1 MCPVL
6 EVSLKRKTWK
16 QHWASRPLHYTDID
30 RIRKKWQCDYAKSDQ
45 HNQSV
50 SGSWPSVSPIENG
63 RRNMQCID
71 LPAVLFLD
79 SRVFQHGRVEMSGTT
94 ISIPAHITAVVGDVT
109 DVRIFASHFFDT
121 IHAWMPIISKKRFYD
136 LHLHPSSPPRADLSL
151 LFLCMKLIISLPPE
165 DTKNPQIPIYFAA
178 KQFYLEVETA
188 GIVSIHVLQAGLLIS
203 LYELG
208 HAIYPS
214 AFLSIG
220 ACARYAYAL
229 GIDGNATS
237 QVSKPFTW
245 VEQEERRR
253 VWWAI
258 VILDRFAAP
267 SSHSC
272 TDPCTEEWTCS
283 KGCKVMIQAG

>member
-1 MCPVL
+1 M
-6 EVSLKRKTWK
+6 
-16 QHWASRPLHYTDID
+16 
-30 RIRKKWQCDYAKSDQ
+30 
-45 HNQSV
+45 SV
-50 SGSWPSVSPIENG
+50 
-63 RRNMQCID
+63 
-71 LPAVLFLD
+71 
-79 SRVFQHGRVEMSGTT
+79 TT
-94 ISIPAHITAVVGDVT
+94 IPIPAHVTAIIGNVT
-109 DVRIFASHFFDT
+109 NIRIFASHFFDT
-121 IHAWMPIISKKRFYD
+121 IQSWMPIISKKRFYD
-136 LHLHPSSPPRADLSL
+136 HYLHPLSQPRADLAL
-151 LFLCMKLIISLPPE
+151 LFLCMKLIISIPPKH
-165 DTKNPQIPIYFAA
+165 TKNPQTPTYLAA

-188 GIVSIHVLQAGLLIS
+188 GIFSIQVLQAGVLIS

-214 AFLSIG
+214 AFFSIG